1 VANADGDPFD
11 GLAQYLVTG
20 DDAEARAVSVSAWS
34 PDRAQLDRVRGLLA
48 DDAMWAAPPPE
59 LIDQIVDRID
69 KPPAS
74 WATVRGGVHRRWA
87 LVGGLSAAAA
97 LVVALMVTRGMT
109 GTAGDTGG
117 REVAMSGTE
126 LAPEASATAHVS
138 ETPSGVSII
147 LRVEGLDPAAEGF
160 YYQAWVKGPAGLVA
174 IGTFHVRHGEDVP
187 VELWSGVAAAS
198 YPDFTVT
205 LEPEDG
211 DPASSGQRVLTGS
224 ISG

>member
-1 VANADGDPFD
+1 MANADGDPLD
-11 GLAQYLVTG
+11 GLARYLVTG
-20 DDAEARAVSVSAWS
+20 DDVEAGAVSVSARS

-48 DDAMWAAPPPE
+48 DDAMWTAPPPE

-69 KPPAS
+69 QAPAS
-74 WATVRGGVHRRWA
+74 WAGPRGGVHRRWA
-87 LVGGLSAAAA
+87 LVGGLAAASA
-97 LVVALMVTRGMT
+97 LVVALLVTRGMT

-117 REVAMSGTE
+117 REVAMSGTA
-126 LAPEASATAHVS
+126 LAPEASATARVS

-147 LRVEGLDPAAEGF
+147 LRVEGLDPAPDGF
-160 YYQAWVKGPAGLVA
+160 YYQAWVKGTAGLVA
-174 IGTFHVRHGEDVP
+174 IGTFHVRDGEDEP
-187 VELWSGVAAAS
+187 VELWSGVAVAS
-198 YPDFTVT
+198 YPDLTVT